1 MEAVMEVLLDESVL
15 FTEEGSGSLCISPAL
30 AVLLRRLRYS
40 NLRVGICCQDD
51 NATPQK
57 ETLIKGLAATHS
69 LNCVS
74 FSGKHEDSF
83 NKFSQAW
90 NGTGPVSWYIT
101 SKEYELFFSQLK
113 SKGWRIVYVGAETDI
128 RAKDGF
134 SNISK
139 LEELPITICSFNKTA
154 TCDKLTL
161 MIGYVMKLSR
171 EEDFAKAGIFPM
183 YPTQNGLLFVPLTFE
198 LPLAQQL
205 KRLDALLHK
214 ATDEIIQIDASS
226 NFSKGT
232 VFSPAFCELKRNIED
247 MPDFCVLDPL
257 NNIYS
262 LLDRHMIQNIIC
274 KLDGFTINGQF
285 KIRHLG
291 S

>member
-1 MEAVMEVLLDESVL
+1 MNPFSSPRKVA
-15 FTEEGSGSLCISPAL
+15 GSLCISPAL

-171 EEDFAKAGIFPM
+171 EEDFAKAERHIPM

-232 VFSPAFCELKRNIED
+232 VFSPAFCELK
-247 MPDFCVLDPL
+247 
-257 NNIYS
+257 S
-262 LLDRHMIQNIIC
+262 
-274 KLDGFTINGQF
+274 K
-285 KIRHLG
+285 
-291 S
+291 